1 MAFEDISFDVN
12 ETKFFF
18 FFFTDMPIVFVPS
31 CGKQLL
37 KAFVVGSSDSNMNVI
52 INLIKKN
59 DLIL

>member
-1 MAFEDISFDVN
+1 MKLSFSS
-12 ETKFFF
+12 